1 MLNKVIYVFG
11 ITFFTLTCYSAFKF
25 SSVNVGGSV
34 MDTGNKV
41 FQDKVSHKNQK
52 FTPLNIHDVIVVEH
66 VSELCSPYD
75 DYETAFRDD
84 NSILFTSTRPGGV
97 GGEDIWSSKKDPS
110 TGKWSEPKNVTI
122 FNTRENEGSPFVT
135 ADGSRV
141 YLTRDAGKDR
151 MCDIF
156 VSDISG
162 GKPSSPRSLSGG
174 VNSNSWDA
182 HPCVSP
188 DGRYLVFS
196 SLRSGGFGQHDIYI
210 CEKQGDTWSTP
221 KNMGSTINTAFS
233 EISPFITQDG
243 SSYVLYFT
251 SNGQKRADAYDI
263 YRSFLIGSEWSTPEK
278 LQFPV
283 NTEADEKYF
292 CITPSGEYGYFA
304 SNRRGITGTKDSK
317 GAHDIYRVKMSYLK
331 KDKMVNVTGQVSD
344 ATSNA
349 GINAKIIITDITKN
363 AINQTITADASG
375 RFKSNLPVGRTYV
388 IQVSKDGYIFTTDN
402 FTIPDNAN
410 DFTIPAFKLTKK
422 GVGAKGTLKN
432 IVFMDAKSNQINV
445 KASQKE
451 LEFLV
456 NLMLDNPDLKVKIIG
471 HVANDMSADLANKL
485 SYERAAAVVNY
496 LVRSNVNVARLKAEG
511 MGFKQPIADNG
522 TPEGRKANQRIEFV
536 ITSDE

>member
-11 ITFFTLTCYSAFKF
+11 IAFFTLTFCSAFKF
-25 SSVNVGGSV
+25 NADSG
-34 MDTGNKV
+34 
-41 FQDKVSHKNQK
+41 DKYTIYTNHEVSHKNTHQK
-52 FTPLNIHDVIVVEH
+52 NQQFIPLNIQDVIIVEH
-66 VSELCSPYD
+66 VPELCSSYD

-84 NSILFTSTRPGGV
+84 NSILFTSTRPGGL
-97 GGEDIWSSKKDPS
+97 GGEDIWSSKRDPG
-110 TGKWSEPKNVTI
+110 TGKWSEPKNVTV
-122 FNTRENEGSPFVT
+122 FNTKENEGSPFVT
-135 ADGSRV
+135 GDGNRV
-141 YLTRDAGKDR
+141 YLTRDAGKDK

-156 VSDISG
+156 VSEVTG
-162 GKPSSPRSLSGG
+162 GKPNTPKPLTGSI
-174 VNSNSWDA
+174 NSNSWDA
-182 HPCVSP
+182 HPSVSP

-196 SLRSGGFGQHDIYI
+196 SLRNVGLGQHDIYI
-210 CEKQGDTWSTP
+210 CERQGDTWGTP
-221 KNMGSTINTAFS
+221 RNMGSTINTPFS
-233 EISPFITQDG
+233 ELSPFITQDG
-243 SSYVLYFT
+243 SSYVLYFS

-349 GINAKIIITDITKN
+349 GINAKINITDITKN
-363 AINQTITADASG
+363 AISQTISADASG
-375 RFKSNLPVGRTYV
+375 KFKSNLPVGRTYV
-388 IQVSKDGYIFTTDN
+388 IQISKDGYIFTTDN

-410 DFTIPAFKLTKK
+410 DFTLPPLKLTKK
-422 GVGAKGTLKN
+422 GVGAKGMLKN

-451 LEFLV
+451 LDFLV
-456 NLMLDNPDLKVKIIG
+456 TLMLDNPDLKVKIIG

-511 MGFKQPIADNG
+511 MGSKQPIADNG
-522 TPEGRKANQRIEFV
+522 TPEGRKANQRIEF
-536 ITSDE
+536 IILSDE

>member
-11 ITFFTLTCYSAFKF
+11 ITFFTFFTYAVFRFNANSDGKNTACT
-25 SSVNVGGSV
+25 SSK
-34 MDTGNKV
+34 MFQNKTH
-41 FQDKVSHKNQK
+41 QENQK
-52 FTPLNIHDVIVVEH
+52 FIPLDIQDVIVVEH
-66 VSELCSPYD
+66 VPELCSPYD
-75 DYETAFRDD
+75 DYETSFRDD

-110 TGKWSEPKNVTI
+110 TGKWSEPKNVTV
-122 FNTRENEGSPFVT
+122 FNTKENEGSPYVT
-135 ADGSRV
+135 ADGNRV
-141 YLTRDAGKDR
+141 YITRDAGKDK

-156 VSDISG
+156 ISEVVG
-162 GKPSSPRSLSGG
+162 GKPNTLKPLTGG
-174 VNSNSWDA
+174 INSNSWDA
-182 HPCVSP
+182 HPSVSA

-196 SLRSGGFGQHDIYI
+196 SLRSGGIGQHDIYI
-210 CEKQGDTWSTP
+210 CEKQGYGWGTP

-233 EISPFITQDG
+233 EMSPFIAQDG
-243 SSYVLYFT
+243 SSYVLYFS

-292 CITPSGEYGYFA
+292 CITPSGEYGYFS

-331 KDKMVNVTGQVSD
+331 KDKMVNVTGQVLD

-349 GINAKIIITDITKN
+349 GINAKITLTDITKN
-363 AINQTITADASG
+363 AINQNITADATG
-375 RFKSNLPVGRTYV
+375 KFKSNLPVGRTYV

-402 FTIPDNAN
+402 FTIAENAN
-410 DFTIPAFKLTKK
+410 DFAIPTIKLTQK

-432 IVFMDAKSNQINV
+432 IVFNAPNGSQINV

-451 LEFLV
+451 LDFLV
-456 NLMLDNPDLKVKIIG
+456 TLLQDNPDLKVKIIG

-496 LVRSNVNVARLKAEG
+496 LVRNNINVSRLRAEG
-511 MGFKQPIADNG
+511 MGSKQPIADNG

-536 ITSDE
+536 ILSEE